1 MTALVT
7 AVLAVAARIIARI
20 AFAAGSREKPAP
32 AATAAPAHPAFSS
45 AAVAGPGPAVTRT
58 GVARIAVRPGSRAG
72 SRPLRR
78 GTRHRLA
85 GRALAR
91 RHRTA
96 SGPGNVQRSCLSA
109 PSPPARGS
117 GHASARPEDPA
128 SPVARQ
134 IMPFAGAS
142 LMQVAQ
148 QDIRQLTDI

>member
-45 AAVAGPGPAVTRT
+45 AAVAGSRQAVTRT

-85 GRALAR
+85 GRRAAIALP
-91 RHRTA
+91 
-96 SGPGNVQRSCLSA
+96 PG
-109 PSPPARGS
+109 PARAVGGRGRAGS
-117 GHASARPEDPA
+117 
-128 SPVARQ
+128 
-134 IMPFAGAS
+134 
-142 LMQVAQ
+142 
-148 QDIRQLTDI
+148 